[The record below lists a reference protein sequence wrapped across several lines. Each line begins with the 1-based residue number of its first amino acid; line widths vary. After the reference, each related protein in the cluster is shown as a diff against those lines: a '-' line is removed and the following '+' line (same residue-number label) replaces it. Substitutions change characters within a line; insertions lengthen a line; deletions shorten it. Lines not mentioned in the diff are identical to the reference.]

1 MLSMR
6 TVAEQ
11 YGGTL
16 NVRVEDGVFLLD
28 VVMADEP
35 EEQEAE

>member
-1 MLSMR
+1 MIYTIQNEFL
-6 TVAEQ
+6 T
-11 YGGTL
+11 
-16 NVRVEDGVFLLD
+16 VRVEDGVFLLD